1 MQQCRRLERFPPRRL
16 KREVGTGV
24 IEHAELGCGDP
35 TKAIVIFTSHCGD
48 QRKPSCA
55 GDILIHTNQRQIEFG
70 IAVTA
75 TLVAISLASV
85 QHVRYGSKV
94 VRSITRTDR
103 QSTIAATT
111 CEHGPPGADLAT

>member
-75 TLVAISLASV
+75 TRSEEHTSELQSLMRISYAVFCL
-85 QHVRYGSKV
+85 KKK
-94 VRSITRTDR
+94 TN
-103 QSTIAATT
+103 STKTI
-111 CEHGPPGADLAT
+111 